1 MTGQN
6 AMGLGGAF
14 PLTQLETNSE
24 QQSIPSEPGLSAENF
39 SERSVVF
46 VTRHEAN
53 PCPALRSQAGVA
65 GAPACHASV
74 RLERRVRLEG
84 RRKLSRA

>member
-14 PLTQLETNSE
+14 PLTQLETNSD

-39 SERSVVF
+39 FGALCSF
-46 VTRHEAN
+46 RHSARGGSL
-53 PCPALRSQAGVA
+53 P
-65 GAPACHASV
+65 
-74 RLERRVRLEG
+74 RLAI
-84 RRKLSRA
+84 LSRRGGGACFSCFRSIGATSAA